1 MARTSPSSRYERSL
15 APPPALS
22 LVDVVRALATGG
34 ISAEVRDR
42 VLAHGGTVNDPHRVS
57 LPIGALAR
65 DFQVA
70 GSGAYVVATDTRAT
84 VDALRPVSAA
94 VAAGATVLSG
104 LTANVALP
112 KVTASATSY
121 WQATET
127 AAVTASAPTVSAVTL
142 APHQA
147 GAYVEF
153 SRLLALQA
161 PDLERMLRA
170 DLLGVIAKLVDQSV
184 LDGAGS
190 AGAPLGILRY
200 AGIGSES
207 GTSIAWANV
216 LNMRKTLRDAGGREE
231 STTWVC
237 DPLTA
242 KTLGGRERASGGG
255 SFLIDGGR
263 CDGRPVVVS
272 ANVPASTLILADW
285 SRVVIGFWGAL
296 DVEVNPFSSFAT
308 GGKSARV
315 LVSFDC
321 ALVTPSALVAA
332 TSVT

>member
-121 WQATET
+121 WQSTEST
-127 AAVTASAPTVSAVTL
+127 AVTASAPTVSAVTL
-142 APHQA
+142 SPIQA
-147 GAYVEF
+147 ALYNAWLTGA
-153 SRLLALQA
+153 SLDLCPRQLQ
-161 PDLERMLRA
+161 RI
-170 DLLGVIAKLVDQSV
+170 V
-184 LDGAGS
+184 
-190 AGAPLGILRY
+190 
-200 AGIGSES
+200 
-207 GTSIAWANV
+207 
-216 LNMRKTLRDAGGREE
+216 GGRAPADAM
-231 STTWVC
+231 STRGDET
-237 DPLTA
+237 
-242 KTLGGRERASGGG
+242 
-255 SFLIDGGR
+255 
-263 CDGRPVVVS
+263 
-272 ANVPASTLILADW
+272 
-285 SRVVIGFWGAL
+285 SR
-296 DVEVNPFSSFAT
+296 
-308 GGKSARV
+308 
-315 LVSFDC
+315 
-321 ALVTPSALVAA
+321 
-332 TSVT
+332 